1 MRENLVALITGA
13 IFGLGLC
20 ISQMTNPDKVLAF
33 LDITGQWD
41 PSLMLV
47 MGGALA
53 VSFITFRQI
62 LSRPKP
68 VVTEEF
74 YLPEKKSLDRQL
86 LAGAI
91 IFGIGWG
98 LIGYCPGPAITALGF
113 LKLEPIVVVVSIII
127 GSFVCDLLPAR
138 A

>member
-1 MRENLVALITGA
+1 
-13 IFGLGLC
+13 
-20 ISQMTNPDKVLAF
+20 MTNPDKVLAF

-62 LSRPKP
+62 LRRPKP

-127 GSFVCDLLPAR
+127 GSFVCDFLPAR

>member
-62 LSRPKP
+62 LRRPKP